1 MNRHGLSSIAHSGAE
16 NAEARFALRVT
27 ARLSESAEA
36 LPGDITQRLRVAR
49 QQALQQAVLARAA
62 SKPSPAATSWR
73 WVAAAAGGPSGKDE
87 SSWWSRVAAVIPLIL
102 LVTGLLAIQE
112 LHTSR
117 LISEAAEIDT
127 ALLADD
133 LPPDAY
139 QDVGF
144 LEFLKRPPIP
154 E

>member
-1 MNRHGLSSIAHSGAE
+1 MKTYQPSTAHAGAE
-16 NAEARFALRVT
+16 LAEARFALRI
-27 ARLSESAEA
+27 AAGLSESAEA

-49 QQALQQAVLARAA
+49 QQALQQAAQMRTAAKPATGVL
-62 SKPSPAATSWR
+62 SWGWMTAT
-73 WVAAAAGGPSGKDE
+73 AGGPAGSGDNT
-87 SSWWSRVAAVIPLIL
+87 SWWRRAAAFIPLIL
-102 LVTGLLAIQE
+102 LVAGLLAIQE
-112 LHTSR
+112 LHASR
-117 LISEAAEIDT
+117 LISAAAEIDA
-127 ALLADD
+127 ALLSDD

>member
-1 MNRHGLSSIAHSGAE
+1 MNRQGLSSIAHTGAE
-16 NAEARFALRVT
+16 NAEARFALRVA
-27 ARLSESAEA
+27 ARLSESAET

-49 QQALQQAVLARAA
+49 QQALQQAALARAA
-62 SKPSPAATSWR
+62 SKPSFALAGWR
-73 WVAAAAGGPSGKDE
+73 WVTAAAGGPPGKDE
-87 SSWWSRVAAVIPLIL
+87 SSWWSRIAAVIPLVL
-102 LVTGLLAIQE
+102 LVAGLLAIQE